1 MGTSGIEAEKE
12 ICANN
17 MTGNKKKSQNES
29 QFIKIAIPLQVP
41 DTFYFS
47 SVPSLFQTLALCSND
62 LCHRHS
68 LEYKK
73 KKYPIRGLPG
83 GPVAKTLHSHCRGP
97 GFDPWSG
104 N

>member
-73 KKYPIRGLPG
+73 KKYPI
-83 GPVAKTLHSHCRGP
+83 
-97 GFDPWSG
+97 
-104 N
+104 